1 MCLAVAQNI
10 VDLLWAVGG
19 CDHSGRLQVKPFAC
33 PRQNAPNCALHAAL
47 IMRVLYLNF
56 PIADVTAAYVGLF
69 RRQLG
74 ELLQRSRE
82 TVPSFCE
89 LNSLTWPEL
98 YSSHSRGSYQS
109 SNMPPRATLPPR
121 AEVVAAFSEPPSEPS
136 KHLEYVPL
144 RRWWMALNKVSP

>member
-1 MCLAVAQNI
+1 MSKEAFARYYDWLGGTMCLAVAQNI

-19 CDHSGRLQVKPFAC
+19 WDHSGRLQVKPFAC

-74 ELLQRSRE
+74 EL
-82 TVPSFCE
+82 
-89 LNSLTWPEL
+89 
-98 YSSHSRGSYQS
+98 
-109 SNMPPRATLPPR
+109 
-121 AEVVAAFSEPPSEPS
+121 
-136 KHLEYVPL
+136 
-144 RRWWMALNKVSP
+144 